1 MSSIPHPQKR
11 PGISSCV
18 TTESIVQ
25 TNHRFVEVVAS
36 PGSGKTHTLVQRVA
50 HLVRSGV
57 SPNSI
62 LLLSFSNAS
71 VNELRHRLNAL
82 VPDESLPAPVASSNT
97 AWKSSKWTGLV
108 STDQSPDAAIRQVHV
123 STLHAFALKVIPQSS
138 TALLSEKAASAL
150 LKATVLV
157 VARQCRN
164 GVLWPAVSDA
174 RRQTRQQL
182 LRDLAGHRESLA
194 ELNTLLSLA
203 RARGELPALT
213 FDADTSLFPNLS
225 AKNVRGALNTIA
237 REYQRQKAKRHASD
251 FDDLLVDAT
260 SLVTKDPD
268 HPSHRQYTHVLVD
281 EYQDSGVLQ
290 ARLLAALA
298 RTPRRSVWVFGD
310 PHQALYEFAGAGY
323 TPLRDVLTEHKVVNL
338 QLPVSRRLTA
348 CNAAL
353 AAGLVKT
360 QVKTLPHRR
369 GTPPTLVHSSCDAK
383 QLVRLVRRVKH
394 QVDDGA
400 APQQIVVLARTQAQL
415 LAVEAAL
422 RAAGLRVSR
431 LSASTDT
438 SGRTLF
444 DQVLRVLRLVQLVDS
459 WSALRLRV
467 ERGAA
472 DDLRLLRRKV
482 QRQLCTW
489 DMEVEAAAF
498 KQLMTALLRVP
509 RFPSLEGRY
518 RACRKAYLSILRAIL
533 DEAEHGRLVRE
544 LGAWEPMCRAYQS
557 AQEMK
562 KAIQHLPDGEVTTA
576 TIHAAKGGEWRHVHV
591 VGVTDGL
598 LPFYR
603 ARTEKALGEERRL
616 LYVAVTRARDTL
628 TLYHTPTRH
637 NRSGQRF
644 DQASRFLTKP
654 VREQLRVVGTQQA
667 CTSRDTPSVSPKR
680 STTSSVTV
688 RAH

>member
-1 MSSIPHPQKR
+1 MSSIPQPQKR

-18 TTESIVQ
+18 TTKSIVQ

-36 PGSGKTHTLVQRVA
+36 PGSGKTHTLLQRA
-50 HLVRSGV
+50 DYLVRSGV

-71 VNELRHRLNAL
+71 VNELRRRLSAL
-82 VPDESLPAPVASSNT
+82 NSDTSSPAPVTASKV
-97 AWKSSKWTGLV
+97 ALKSGKSTVRVSKG
-108 STDQSPDAAIRQVHV
+108 QSPDAAIRQVQV

-138 TALLSEKAASAL
+138 TALLSEKAAAAL
-150 LKATVLV
+150 LKATVLA

-164 GVLWPAVSDA
+164 GVLWPAISDA

-194 ELNTLLSLA
+194 ELNTLLSVA

-213 FDADTSLFPNLS
+213 FDADTSLFPSLS

-237 REYQRQKAKRHASD
+237 REYRRQKAQRHASD

-268 HPSHRQYTHVLVD
+268 HRSHRQYTHVLVD

-298 RTPRRSVWVFGD
+298 RKPRRSVWVFGD

-348 CNAAL
+348 CTAAL
-353 AAGLVKT
+353 AATLVKT

-369 GTPPTLVHSSCDAK
+369 GKPPTLVHSSCDAK

-422 RAAGLRVSR
+422 RAADLRVSR
-431 LSASTDT
+431 LSASTDIK
-438 SGRTLF
+438 GRELC
-444 DQVLRVLRLVQLVDS
+444 DDVLRVLRLVRLVDS
-459 WSALRLRV
+459 WSARRLRA

-472 DDLRLLRRKV
+472 DDRRLLQRKV
-482 QRQLCTW
+482 QGRLRAW

-498 KQLMTALLRVP
+498 KQLMTSLLRVP

-518 RACRKAYLSILRAIL
+518 RACRKAYLSILRTML
-533 DEAEHGRLVRE
+533 DEAERGRLVRE

-562 KAIQHLPDGEVTTA
+562 TAFRQLPDGAVTTA
-576 TIHAAKGGEWRHVHV
+576 TIHAAKGGEWQHVHL
-591 VGVTDGL
+591 VGATDGL
-598 LPFYR
+598 LPIYR
-603 ARTEKALGEERRL
+603 ARTERAQTEERRL

-628 TLYHTPTRH
+628 TLYHARTRH

-644 DQASRFLTKP
+644 DEVSRFLTK
-654 VREQLRVVGTQQA
+654 G
-667 CTSRDTPSVSPKR
+667 
-680 STTSSVTV
+680 V
-688 RAH
+688 RALVVKLQ